1 MSRISVLKRSISMAV
16 AGLVLVGLLSPANAI
31 CQHDAVAVSPDR
43 PISATRSCLDSAD
56 HAPALACSGRPSAT
70 APSRR
75 SPTRGRPGMGAPA
88 AAGRPRA
95 GPQADHLPRVL
106 TRYELIIPK
115 RNNP

>member
-1 MSRISVLKRSISMAV
+1 MSRVSVLKRSISMAV
-16 AGLVLVGLLSPANAI
+16 AGLFLTGLLSPANAT
-31 CQHDAVAVSPDR
+31 CRHDAVAVSPDL
-43 PISATRSCLDSAD
+43 PISATADHASDSD

-70 APSRR
+70 APGRR
-75 SPTRGRPGMGAPA
+75 SPTRDRLGMGVPA

-95 GPQADHLPRVL
+95 GPQADHLPRGL